1 MKALVDTCI
10 VIDVLQKREPFCNAA
25 MDIFLAVSNRQ
36 FTGVLTAKSITDI
49 HYILHRSLHNESETR
64 KAVRTLFTLFEVA
77 DTLASDCQNALS
89 SSMSDYEDAVM
100 SETADRL
107 DIDYIITRNKK
118 DYIKSSAAVLSPDEF
133 LEVLHKELNQY
144 NNYK

>member
-1 MKALVDTCI
+1 MKALIDTCI

-25 MDIFLAVSNRQ
+25 MDIFLAVSNRR

-64 KAVRTLFTLFEVA
+64 KAVRTLFTLFSVA

-89 SSMSDYEDAVM
+89 SPMTDFEDAVM

-118 DYIKSSAAVLSPDEF
+118 DCISSSVPVLSPDEF
-133 LEVLHKELNQY
+133 LQKLQEE
-144 NNYK
+144 